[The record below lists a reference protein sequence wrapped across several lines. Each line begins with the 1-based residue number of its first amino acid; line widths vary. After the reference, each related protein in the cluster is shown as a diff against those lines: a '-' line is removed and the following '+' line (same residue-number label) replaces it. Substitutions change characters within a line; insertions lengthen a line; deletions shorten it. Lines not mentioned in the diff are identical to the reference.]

1 MKTAVLLYLVTSVLG
16 LLLTPRKLIAAA
28 YVLLFGLYPI
38 VKYLIE
44 CRLPVFT
51 QLSGKLAYF
60 NIVLVLAAVL
70 VSCGLFPQLE
80 MPGIFRLP
88 DCGSRQISALLYDI
102 GLSKVIALLPHPAA
116 RIRRERD
123 IYEEYDRLR
132 TCQARELHGRT
143 IITASCKRSTTAIW
157 TAQ

>member
-1 MKTAVLLYLVTSVLG
+1 MLLYLVTSVLG

-70 VSCGLFPQLE
+70 VSCGLFPQVQ
-80 MPGIFRLP
+80 MPVFSGLP
-88 DCGSRQISALLYDI
+88 DCGSRQISALLYMI
-102 GLSKVIALLPHPAA
+102 SG
-116 RIRRERD
+116 
-123 IYEEYDRLR
+123 
-132 TCQARELHGRT
+132 CQR
-143 IITASCKRSTTAIW
+143 
-157 TAQ
+157 